1 MPFGISRSSKI
12 NFSLSLD
19 WGLQSSFNNS
29 RRLPGAVHIA
39 QMPPLENN
47 RWFSETVQPHEPAL
61 RAYLSKR
68 FPALPDH
75 DDLVQETFARMLQ
88 NQDKVREGRSKDY
101 LFAVARNIAID
112 LFRRRRA
119 SPYQG
124 STALEEL
131 PAAAD
136 TPSAAEIIDASHR
149 QQTMFEAVSALPPRC
164 RQVMILRYVEGLA
177 AKAIAAQL
185 GLSVATVKVHLVKG
199 VRDCSRFF
207 VREGLLDDC
216 GVPQEEETT

>member
-1 MPFGISRSSKI
+1 
-12 NFSLSLD
+12 
-19 WGLQSSFNNS
+19 
-29 RRLPGAVHIA
+29 
-39 QMPPLENN
+39 MPPLQNN

-61 RAYLSKR
+61 RAYLQKR

-88 NQDKVREGRSKDY
+88 HQSKVREGRSKAY

-119 SPYQG
+119 SPCQG
-124 STALEEL
+124 SLALEEL

-136 TPSAAEIIDASHR
+136 TPTAAEILDTSHQ
-149 QQTMFEAVSALPPRC
+149 QQTLFEAVSALPPRC

-177 AKAIAAQL
+177 AKEIAAQL

-207 VREGLLDDC
+207 VREGLLEAVDTDP
-216 GVPQEEETT
+216 GEETT